1 MVGSQP
7 GAVEEGAAKEWEKVL
22 KMTGPSPVLETAAP
36 MGAESSP
43 TPLEAPRP
51 AVAGFCIAG
60 RDAGS
65 RPTPQL
71 RVAAPVPAELVVGQ
85 FESCPA
91 GATTPRNLAVR
102 ALQDRLMMKHRV
114 KLSVRTLS

>member
-1 MVGSQP
+1 MELRAMANPPRAMCEPSGILWTTSVMVLTLSGMGENPNILYQTS
-7 GAVEEGAAKEWEKVL
+7 GDEGGGISTWSRRKALPRSGKRFGKDR
-22 KMTGPSPVLETAAP
+22 TQPVLETAAP

-65 RPTPQL
+65 RPTP
-71 RVAAPVPAELVVGQ
+71 
-85 FESCPA
+85 
-91 GATTPRNLAVR
+91 
-102 ALQDRLMMKHRV
+102 
-114 KLSVRTLS
+114 

>member
-1 MVGSQP
+1 VGKDSENDRTQQ
-7 GAVEEGAAKEWEKVL
+7 
-22 KMTGPSPVLETAAP
+22 VLETAAP

-65 RPTPQL
+65 RPAPQL
-71 RVAAPVPAELVVGQ
+71 HVAAPVPAQLVVGQ